1 MNALK
6 VVTLWV
12 RPPEEHAL
20 PEARE
25 TLEALLAEFYASYPE
40 YEGSVAFSQSPR
52 WPRYAFVYAQAGCT
66 GLLPEAGRYLRRLLE
81 HAFQGSEV
89 RAYGRPWPLER
100 E

>member
-1 MNALK
+1 MSALK

-12 RPPEEHAL
+12 RPPEESAL

-25 TLEALLAEFYASYPE
+25 TLRALLGEFYASYPE
-40 YEGSVAFSQSPR
+40 YEGCVAFSQSPR
-52 WPRYAFVYAQAGCT
+52 PPRHVFVYTQPGCT
-66 GLLPEAGRYLRRLLE
+66 GLLPEAGRYLQSLLE

-89 RAYGRPWPLER
+89 RAYGRRWPLER